1 MDYNLMSLK
10 SLAPEKDPV
19 ERNKTKN
26 GKFQKKHPKRGVF
39 CIILFLHSDAVSLL
53 GMSY

>member
-1 MDYNLMSLK
+1 MSLK

-26 GKFQKKHPKRGVF
+26 SSFAEKPPEKVV
-39 CIILFLHSDAVSLL
+39 FLHGIFDKVTVLIV
-53 GMSY
+53 